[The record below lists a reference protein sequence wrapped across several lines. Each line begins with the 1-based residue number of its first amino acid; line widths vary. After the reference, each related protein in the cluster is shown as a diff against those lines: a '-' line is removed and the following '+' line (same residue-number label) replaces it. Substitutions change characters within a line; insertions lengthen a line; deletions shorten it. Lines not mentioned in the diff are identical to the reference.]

1 MEFAAVFLAVLLTG
15 NIFKIF
21 RGFNRKHFLYLLLFV
36 GIEMFIMALLDY
48 DMRKFFE
55 QVGLVVTTAIGYRAY
70 FIYVLKKD
78 ISFFVKSYLNMS
90 VVIVGY
96 ALVAYALNITISG
109 RLEGWGG
116 EPGDIALLIL
126 PALVYYF
133 YHKEISI
140 RCALTVLAFMLA
152 SSTASFAALFIILAL
167 FLFVYYRKIFSN

>member
-1 MEFAAVFLAVLLTG
+1 MEESDTHYETKNSCLFTSLLFAELLVCGIAAVFLAVLLTG

-78 ISFFVKSYLNMS
+78 LCEMLSEY
-90 VVIVGY
+90 
-96 ALVAYALNITISG
+96 
-109 RLEGWGG
+109 EC
-116 EPGDIALLIL
+116 GDS
-126 PALVYYF
+126 
-133 YHKEISI
+133 SI
-140 RCALTVLAFMLA
+140 CFGCLCF
-152 SSTASFAALFIILAL
+152 
-167 FLFVYYRKIFSN
+167 KHNH

>member
-1 MEFAAVFLAVLLTG
+1 
-15 NIFKIF
+15 
-21 RGFNRKHFLYLLLFV
+21 
-36 GIEMFIMALLDY
+36 MALLDY

-78 ISFFVKSYLNMS
+78 ISFFVKCYLNMS
-90 VVIVGY
+90 VVIVVY

-140 RCALTVLAFMLA
+140 RCALTVLAFVLA
-152 SSTASFAALFIILAL
+152 SSTASLQLFSS
-167 FLFVYYRKIFSN
+167 F